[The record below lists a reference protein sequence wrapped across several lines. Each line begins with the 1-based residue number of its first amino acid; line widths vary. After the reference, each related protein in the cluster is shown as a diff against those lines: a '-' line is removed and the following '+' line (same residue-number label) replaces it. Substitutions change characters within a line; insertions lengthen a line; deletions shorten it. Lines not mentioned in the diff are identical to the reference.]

1 MNQVPNKN
9 SWNSVPSAPLYQLL
23 ALQLAL
29 TEPMQD
35 GIELSARAALASCNR
50 ELPAQDLHDSLKS
63 ENVSHESGPD
73 SLESEFDSLESG
85 SDSLES
91 GSDSL
96 ESGSDSLESGSD
108 SLESGSDSLESG
120 SDSLESG
127 SDSLES
133 GSDSLESGSD
143 SLESGSDS
151 LESGSDSLECNGELL
166 AHNLPAPPAKSRK
179 MTALVGIVWGRS
191 FSGNCLG
198 KKF

>member
-9 SWNSVPSAPLYQLL
+9 SWNSVPSAPLDQLL

-35 GIELSARAALASCNR
+35 GIELSTRAALASCNR

-63 ENVSHESGPD
+63 ENVSHESGSDSLESEFDSLESEFDSLESGSD

-96 ESGSDSLESGSD
+96 ESEF
-108 SLESGSDSLESG
+108 
-120 SDSLESG
+120 
-127 SDSLES
+127 
-133 GSDSLESGSD
+133 
-143 SLESGSDS
+143 
-151 LESGSDSLECNGELL
+151 DSLECNRELL
-166 AHNLPAPPAKSRK
+166 ARNIPHPAKSRK
-179 MTALVGIVWGRS
+179 MTTLVGIVWGRS

>member
-63 ENVSHESGPD
+63 ENVSHESGSDSLESGSD

-85 SDSLES
+85 SDSLE
-91 GSDSL
+91 
-96 ESGSDSLESGSD
+96 
-108 SLESGSDSLESG
+108 
-120 SDSLESG
+120 
-127 SDSLES
+127 
-133 GSDSLESGSD
+133 
-143 SLESGSDS
+143 
-151 LESGSDSLECNGELL
+151 CNRELL
-166 AHNLPAPPAKSRK
+166 AHNRPHPPAKSRK